1 MKSVAGLFQNNVEAP
16 PVGLEPTAGG
26 DFSRKTPFFLFFAT

>member
-1 MKSVAGLFQNNVEAP
+1 MEKAP

-26 DFSRKTPFFLFFAT
+26 DFSRKSPFFLFLAT